1 MTGPNL
7 RIGIDLGG
15 TKIEGLA
22 LNRDGAEVARRRIET
37 PKNYEQ
43 TLRAIQGLVSL
54 LEDEAA
60 AASGHTDTERGT
72 SVAGTSHAALAGGG
86 PRRGSVGVGIPG
98 TLSPATRLV
107 KNSNSTW
114 LNGTAF
120 DKDLEAIIGRPVRV
134 MNDAN
139 CFALSEA
146 TDGAGEGAKVVFGV
160 ILGTGVGAG
169 IVIDGRV
176 LEGHQ
181 GIGGEWGHNSLPW
194 PGDGEWPGADCYC
207 GRKGCIETY
216 VSGPG
221 MERDHQAATG
231 QRLTTREIV
240 SRAAGGD
247 HDAVATYERY
257 VDRLA
262 RGLAAVI
269 NVLDAEIVV
278 LGGGMSN
285 LPTLAED
292 VQRALPPHVFSDQ
305 VATRVLRN
313 VHGDSSGVRGAAW
326 LWPVEDEGTVHF
338 TL

>member
-1 MTGPNL
+1 MNGATF

-22 LNRDGAEVARRRIET
+22 LSRDGAEVTRKRIET
-37 PKNYEQ
+37 PQDYQK
-43 TLRAIQGLVSL
+43 TLLAIEGLISFL
-54 LEDEAA
+54 DEEAS
-60 AASGHTDTERGT
+60 AASGDSGH
-72 SVAGTSHAALAGGG
+72 
-86 PRRGSVGVGIPG
+86 GSVGVGIPG
-98 TLSPATRLV
+98 TLSPATRAV

-114 LNGTAF
+114 LNGHAF
-120 DKDLEAIIGRPVRV
+120 DVDLEAIIQRPIRV

-146 TDGAGEGAKVVFGV
+146 TDGAGMGANVVLGA

-169 IVIDGRV
+169 IVVGGRV
-176 LEGHQ
+176 VEGHQ

-194 PGDGEWPGADCYC
+194 PEEGEWPGPDCYC

-221 MERDHQAATG
+221 MERDHTAVTG
-231 QRLTTREIV
+231 QRLSTRKIMAK
-240 SRAAGGD
+240 AAGGD
-247 HDAVATYERY
+247 ADATATYERY

-262 RGLAAVI
+262 RGLASVI
-269 NVLDAEIVV
+269 NVLDPEVVV

-285 LPTLAED
+285 LPALAED
-292 VQRALPPHVFSDQ
+292 VQRALPPHVFTDHL
-305 VATRVLRN
+305 ATRVLSN

-326 LWPVEDEGTVHF
+326 IWPVDDRGAELGSYGA
-338 TL
+338 

>member
-1 MTGPNL
+1 MHGATL

-22 LNRDGAEVARRRIET
+22 LGRDGAEVARRRIET
-37 PKNYEQ
+37 PNDYEQ
-43 TLRAIQGLVSL
+43 TLLAIEGLISFLDDKASVVS
-54 LEDEAA
+54 
-60 AASGHTDTERGT
+60 GQQI
-72 SVAGTSHAALAGGG
+72 
-86 PRRGSVGVGIPG
+86 RGSVGVGIPG
-98 TLSPATRLV
+98 TLSPATGLV

-114 LNGTAF
+114 LNGQAF
-120 DKDLEAIIGRPVRV
+120 DKDLEAIMGRPIRV

-146 TDGAGEGAKVVFGV
+146 TDGAGVGAAVVFGV

-169 IVIDGRV
+169 IVVEGHV

-194 PGDGEWPGADCYC
+194 PKDGEWPGPDCYC

-221 MERDHQAATG
+221 MVRDHEAVTG
-231 QRLTTREIV
+231 QRLSTREIV
-240 SRAAGGD
+240 AKAAGD
-247 HDAVATYERY
+247 DDDAAASRSRY

-262 RGLAAVI
+262 RGLACVI
-269 NVLDAEIVV
+269 NVLDPGIVV

-285 LPTLAED
+285 LHALPED
-292 VQRALPPHVFSDQ
+292 VQTALPPYVFTDR
-305 VATRVLRN
+305 VTTRVLRN

-326 LWPVEDEGTVHF
+326 LWPADDH
-338 TL
+338 

>member
-1 MTGPNL
+1 MHGATL

-22 LNRDGAEVARRRIET
+22 LSRDGAEVARRRIET
-37 PKNYEQ
+37 PEDYEQ
-43 TLRAIQGLVSL
+43 TLLAIERLISF
-54 LEDEAA
+54 LEDEASS
-60 AASGHTDTERGT
+60 ASGNAE
-72 SVAGTSHAALAGGG
+72 
-86 PRRGSVGVGIPG
+86 RGSVGVGIPG

-107 KNSNSTW
+107 KNSNSPW
-114 LNGTAF
+114 LNGHAF
-120 DKDLEAIIGRPVRV
+120 DKDLEAIMGRPIRV

-146 TDGAGEGAKVVFGV
+146 CDGAGMGSDVVFGV

-169 IVIDGRV
+169 IVIGGHV

-194 PGDGEWPGADCYC
+194 PKDGESPGPDCSC
-207 GRKGCIETY
+207 GRRGCMEAY

-221 MERDHQAATG
+221 MARDHEAVTG
-231 QRLTTREIV
+231 QRLSTREIV
-240 SRAAGGD
+240 ANAAGGD
-247 HDAVATYERY
+247 DDAVASCGRY

-262 RGLAAVI
+262 RGLASVI
-269 NVLDAEIVV
+269 NVLDPEIVV

-285 LPTLAED
+285 LPTLPED
-292 VQRALPPHVFSDQ
+292 VQTALPRYVFTDQ
-305 VATRVLRN
+305 VTTRVVRN

-326 LWPVEDEGTVHF
+326 LWPVD
-338 TL
+338 

>member
-1 MTGPNL
+1 MSKYCAMNGATF

-22 LNRDGAEVARRRIET
+22 LTRDGAEVARRRIET
-37 PKNYEQ
+37 PKDYQ
-43 TLRAIQGLVSL
+43 KTLLAIEGLVSVV
-54 LEDEAA
+54 EEEASA
-60 AASGHTDTERGT
+60 ATGNTG
-72 SVAGTSHAALAGGG
+72 L
-86 PRRGSVGVGIPG
+86 GSVGVGIPG
-98 TLSPATRLV
+98 TLSPVTRVV
-107 KNSNSTW
+107 KNSNSPW
-114 LNGTAF
+114 LNGHAF
-120 DKDLEAIIGRPVRV
+120 DKDLEVILRRPIRV

-146 TDGAGEGAKVVFGV
+146 TDGAGTGASVVFGV

-169 IVIDGRV
+169 IVIEGHV

-194 PGDGEWPGADCYC
+194 PRGGECPGPDCYC

-221 MERDHQAATG
+221 MVRDHEAVTG
-231 QRLTTREIV
+231 ERLSTEEIV
-240 SRAAGGD
+240 ANAARGD
-247 HDAVATYERY
+247 ADATASYGRY

-269 NVLDAEIVV
+269 HVLDPEIVV

-285 LPTLAED
+285 VPGLPEE
-292 VQRALPPHVFSDQ
+292 VQTALPPYVFTDKLT
-305 VATRVLRN
+305 TRVLRN

-326 LWPVEDEGTVHF
+326 LWPADDH
-338 TL
+338 

>member
-1 MTGPNL
+1 MGGANF

-22 LNRDGAEVARRRIET
+22 LTRDGAEVARRRIET
-37 PKNYEQ
+37 PKDYRK
-43 TLRAIQGLVSL
+43 TLLAIEGLVSVI
-54 LEDEAA
+54 EEEASA
-60 AASGHTDTERGT
+60 ATGNTG
-72 SVAGTSHAALAGGG
+72 L
-86 PRRGSVGVGIPG
+86 GSVGVGLPG
-98 TLSPATRLV
+98 TLSPATRVV
-107 KNSNSTW
+107 KNSNSQW
-114 LNGTAF
+114 LNGHAF
-120 DKDLEAIIGRPVRV
+120 DKDLEALLRRPIRV

-146 TDGAGEGAKVVFGV
+146 TDGAGTGASVVFGV

-169 IVIDGRV
+169 IVIEGHV

-194 PGDGEWPGADCYC
+194 PRRWECPGPDCYC

-221 MERDHQAATG
+221 MVRDHEAVTG
-231 QRLTTREIV
+231 ERLSTQEIV
-240 SRAAGGD
+240 ADAARGD
-247 HDAVATYERY
+247 DDATASYGRY

-269 NVLDAEIVV
+269 NVLDPEIVV

-285 LPTLAED
+285 VPGLPED
-292 VQRALPPHVFSDQ
+292 VQTALPPYVFTDKLT
-305 VATRVLRN
+305 TRVLEN
-313 VHGDSSGVRGAAW
+313 VHGDASGVRGAAW
-326 LWPVEDEGTVHF
+326 LWPADED
-338 TL
+338 

>member
-1 MTGPNL
+1 MDGATL

-22 LNRDGAEVARRRIET
+22 LSSDGAEVARQRIKT
-37 PKNYEQ
+37 PKDYQQ
-43 TLRAIQGLVSL
+43 TLLAIEGLVSF
-54 LEDEAA
+54 LEEEASTA
-60 AASGHTDTERGT
+60 TGNAEA
-72 SVAGTSHAALAGGG
+72 
-86 PRRGSVGVGIPG
+86 GSVGVGIPG
-98 TLSPATRLV
+98 TLSPATRVV

-114 LNGTAF
+114 LNGHAF
-120 DKDLEAIIGRPVRV
+120 DKDLEAIMGRPIRV

-146 TDGAGEGAKVVFGV
+146 TDGAGMGASVVFGV

-169 IVIDGRV
+169 IVIGGQV

-194 PGDGEWPGADCYC
+194 PGDREWPGPDCYC
-207 GRKGCIETY
+207 GRNGCIETY

-221 MERDHQAATG
+221 MVRDHEEVTG

-240 SRAAGGD
+240 SQAAGGD
-247 HDAVATYERY
+247 EDAAASCTRY

-269 NVLDAEIVV
+269 NVLDPEIVV

-285 LPTLAED
+285 LPTLPED
-292 VQRALPPHVFSDQ
+292 VQRALPPHVFSDSI
-305 VATRVLRN
+305 ATRVLRN

-326 LWPVEDEGTVHF
+326 LWPVDERRSRGSAT
-338 TL
+338 

>member
-1 MTGPNL
+1 MNGATF

-22 LNRDGAEVARRRIET
+22 LTRDGAEVARRRIET
-37 PKNYEQ
+37 PKDYQ
-43 TLRAIQGLVSL
+43 KTLLAIEGLVSVV
-54 LEDEAA
+54 EEEASA
-60 AASGHTDTERGT
+60 ATGNTG
-72 SVAGTSHAALAGGG
+72 L
-86 PRRGSVGVGIPG
+86 GSVGGGIPG
-98 TLSPATRLV
+98 TLSPVTRVV
-107 KNSNSTW
+107 KNSNAPW
-114 LNGTAF
+114 LNGHAF
-120 DKDLEAIIGRPVRV
+120 DKDLEAILGRPIRV

-146 TDGAGEGAKVVFGV
+146 TDGAGTGASVVFGV

-169 IVIDGRV
+169 IVIEGHV

-194 PGDGEWPGADCYC
+194 PRGGECPGPDCYC

-221 MERDHQAATG
+221 MVRDHEAVTG
-231 QRLTTREIV
+231 ERLSTEEIV
-240 SRAAGGD
+240 ANAARGD
-247 HDAVATYERY
+247 ADATASYGRY

-269 NVLDAEIVV
+269 HVLDPEIVV

-285 LPTLAED
+285 VPGLPEE
-292 VQRALPPHVFSDQ
+292 VQTALPPYVFTDKLT
-305 VATRVLRN
+305 TRVLRN

-326 LWPVEDEGTVHF
+326 LWPADDH
-338 TL
+338 

>member
-1 MTGPNL
+1 MQGATL

-22 LNRDGAEVARRRIET
+22 LSRDGTEVARRRIET
-37 PKNYEQ
+37 PNGYEE
-43 TLRAIQGLVSL
+43 TLLAIEGLISL
-54 LEDEAA
+54 LENEASSV
-60 AASGHTDTERGT
+60 SGKK
-72 SVAGTSHAALAGGG
+72 V
-86 PRRGSVGVGIPG
+86 RGSVGVGIPG

-114 LNGTAF
+114 LNGHAF
-120 DKDLEAIIGRPVRV
+120 DKDLEGIMGRPIRV

-146 TDGAGEGAKVVFGV
+146 TDGAGMGADVVLGV

-169 IVIDGRV
+169 IVIGGHI

-194 PGDGEWPGADCYC
+194 PKDGEWPGPDCYC
-207 GRKGCIETY
+207 GRKGCVEVY

-221 MERDHQAATG
+221 MVRDHEAVTG
-231 QRLTTREIV
+231 QRLSTREIV
-240 SRAAGGD
+240 AKAAGGD
-247 HDAVATYERY
+247 DDAAASRGRY

-262 RGLAAVI
+262 RGLASII
-269 NVLDAEIVV
+269 NVLDPGIVV

-285 LPTLAED
+285 LPALAED
-292 VQRALPPHVFSDQ
+292 VQTALPQYVFTDR
-305 VATRVLRN
+305 VTTRVLRN

-326 LWPVEDEGTVHF
+326 LWPAADQMS
-338 TL
+338 

>member
-1 MTGPNL
+1 MDGARL

-22 LNRDGAEVARRRIET
+22 LSRDGAEVVRQRIKT
-37 PKNYEQ
+37 PKDYQQ
-43 TLRAIQGLVSL
+43 TLLAIEGLVSY
-54 LEDEAA
+54 LEEEASA
-60 AASGHTDTERGT
+60 ATGN
-72 SVAGTSHAALAGGG
+72 AGL
-86 PRRGSVGVGIPG
+86 GSVGVGIPG
-98 TLSPATRLV
+98 TLSPATRVV

-114 LNGTAF
+114 LNGHAF
-120 DKDLEAIIGRPVRV
+120 DKDLEAIMGRPIRV

-146 TDGAGEGAKVVFGV
+146 TDGAGMGASVVFGV

-169 IVIDGRV
+169 IVVGGHV

-181 GIGGEWGHNSLPW
+181 GIAGEWGHNSLPW
-194 PGDGEWPGADCYC
+194 PSDGEWPGPDCYC

-221 MERDHQAATG
+221 MARDHEEVTG

-240 SRAAGGD
+240 SQAAGGD
-247 HDAVATYERY
+247 EDAHASYVRY

-269 NVLDAEIVV
+269 NVLDPEIVV

-285 LPTLAED
+285 LPALPED
-292 VQRALPPHVFSDQ
+292 VQRALPPHVFSDH

-313 VHGDSSGVRGAAW
+313 KHGDSSGVRGAAW
-326 LWPVEDEGTVHF
+326 LSPADERRSPAST
-338 TL
+338 T

>member
-1 MTGPNL
+1 MQGATL

-22 LNRDGAEVARRRIET
+22 LSPKGEEIARRRIET
-37 PKNYEQ
+37 PKDYEQ
-43 TLRAIQGLVSL
+43 TLVAIQALVSV
-54 LEDEAA
+54 LENEAA
-60 AASGHTDTERGT
+60 ASSGR
-72 SVAGTSHAALAGGG
+72 AAL
-86 PRRGSVGVGIPG
+86 GSVGVGIPG
-98 TLSPATRLV
+98 TLSPAMRLV

-114 LNGTAF
+114 LNGHAF
-120 DKDLEAIIGRPVRV
+120 DKDLERIMGRPIRV

-146 TDGAGEGAKVVFGV
+146 ADGAGVGATVVFGV

-169 IVIDGRV
+169 IVIDGQV

-194 PGDGEWPGADCYC
+194 PEDGEWPGPACYC

-221 MERDHQAATG
+221 MVRDHEEVTG
-231 QRLTTREIV
+231 RRVSTREIV
-240 SRAAGGD
+240 ARAAAGD
-247 HDAVATYERY
+247 DASGATYGRY
-257 VDRLA
+257 VNRLS

-269 NVLDAEIVV
+269 NTLDPEVVV

-285 LPTLAED
+285 LPTLPLD
-292 VQRALPPHVFSDQ
+292 VQRALPPHVFTDR
-305 VATRVLRN
+305 VATRILGN

-326 LWPVEDEGTVHF
+326 LWPVA
-338 TL
+338 

>member
-1 MTGPNL
+1 MKA

-22 LNRDGAEVARRRIET
+22 MSPDGAEVARRRIET
-37 PKNYEQ
+37 PQDYEQ
-43 TLRAIQGLVSL
+43 SLRAIEGLVSL
-54 LEDEAA
+54 LEDEAGTSSGDA
-60 AASGHTDTERGT
+60 RASGASPG
-72 SVAGTSHAALAGGG
+72 HAT
-86 PRRGSVGVGIPG
+86 VGVGIPG
-98 TLSPATRLV
+98 TLSPVTRLV

-120 DKDLEAIIGRPVRV
+120 DKDLEAIIGRPIRL

-146 TDGAGEGAKVVFGV
+146 TDGAGEGADVVFGV

-169 IVIDGRV
+169 IVVDGRI

-194 PGDGEWPGADCYC
+194 PAHDEWPGADCYC

-221 MERDHQAATG
+221 MERDHEAATG
-231 QRLTTREIV
+231 HRLTTREIV
-240 SRAAGGD
+240 SRAAE
-247 HDAVATYERY
+247 ANAEAMATYRRY

-262 RGLAAVI
+262 RGLASVI
-269 NVLDAEIVV
+269 NVLDPEVVV

-285 LPTLAED
+285 LPTLPED
-292 VQRALPPHVFSDQ
+292 VQSALPPHVFSDR
-305 VATRVLRN
+305 VATRILRN
-313 VHGDSSGVRGAAW
+313 RHGDSSGVRGAAW
-326 LWPVEDEGTVHF
+326 LWPVDDAAPA
-338 TL
+338 

>member
-1 MTGPNL
+1 MHGATF

-22 LNRDGAEVARRRIET
+22 LDRDGAEVARRRIET
-37 PKNYEQ
+37 PEDYEQ
-43 TLRAIQGLVSL
+43 TLLAIEGLISL
-54 LEDEAA
+54 LEDEASS
-60 AASGHTDTERGT
+60 ASGNAE
-72 SVAGTSHAALAGGG
+72 
-86 PRRGSVGVGIPG
+86 RGSVGVGIPG

-107 KNSNSTW
+107 KNSNSPW
-114 LNGTAF
+114 LNGHAF
-120 DKDLEAIIGRPVRV
+120 DKDLEAIMGRPIRV

-146 TDGAGEGAKVVFGV
+146 CDGAGMGSDVVFGV

-169 IVIDGRV
+169 IVIGGHV

-194 PGDGEWPGADCYC
+194 PKDGELPGPECSC
-207 GRKGCIETY
+207 GRQGCMETY

-221 MERDHQAATG
+221 MARDHEAVTG
-231 QRLTTREIV
+231 QRLSTREIV
-240 SRAAGGD
+240 ANAASGD
-247 HDAVATYERY
+247 ADAVASCARY

-262 RGLAAVI
+262 RGLASVI
-269 NVLDAEIVV
+269 NVLDPEIVV

-285 LPTLAED
+285 LPALPEN
-292 VQRALPPHVFSDQ
+292 VQTALPPYVFTDQ

-326 LWPVEDEGTVHF
+326 LWPVD
-338 TL
+338 

>member
-1 MTGPNL
+1 MQGAPL

-22 LNRDGAEVARRRIET
+22 LSPDGEEVARLRIQT
-37 PKNYEQ
+37 PKDYER
-43 TLRAIQGLVSL
+43 TLVAIQRLVSL
-54 LEDEAA
+54 IEDEAA
-60 AASGHTDTERGT
+60 AARGK
-72 SVAGTSHAALAGGG
+72 AAF
-86 PRRGSVGVGIPG
+86 GSVGVGIPG

-114 LNGTAF
+114 LNGHAF
-120 DKDLEAIIGRPVRV
+120 DKDLEAIMGRPIRV

-146 TDGAGEGAKVVFGV
+146 ADGAGVGAVVVFGV

-169 IVIDGRV
+169 IVVDGLV

-181 GIGGEWGHNSLPW
+181 GISGEWGHNSLPW
-194 PGDGEWPGADCYC
+194 PENGEWPGPACYC
-207 GRKGCIETY
+207 GRNGCIETY

-221 MERDHQAATG
+221 MVRDHEEVTG
-231 QRLTTREIV
+231 QRLSTREIV
-240 SRAAGGD
+240 ARAAGGD
-247 HDAVATYERY
+247 DACRSTYGRY

-262 RGLAAVI
+262 RGLASVI
-269 NVLDAEIVV
+269 NILDPEVVV

-285 LPTLAED
+285 LPTLPED
-292 VQRALPPHVFSDQ
+292 VQRDLAPHVFTDR
-305 VATRVLRN
+305 VATRILRN

-326 LWPVEDEGTVHF
+326 LWPA
-338 TL
+338 

>member
-1 MTGPNL
+1 MHGRPF

-22 LNRDGAEVARRRIET
+22 LGRDGAEIARHRMET
-37 PKNYEQ
+37 PRDYER
-43 TLRAIQGLVSL
+43 TLLAIDGLVSF
-54 LEDEAA
+54 LEDEAN
-60 AASGHTDTERGT
+60 AASGSTGC
-72 SVAGTSHAALAGGG
+72 
-86 PRRGSVGVGIPG
+86 GSVGVGIPG
-98 TLSPATRLV
+98 TLSPATRRV

-114 LNGTAF
+114 LNGHAF
-120 DKDLEAIIGRPVRV
+120 DQDLEAVMKRPIRV

-146 TDGAGEGAKVVFGV
+146 TDGAGVGAEVVFGV

-169 IVIDGRV
+169 IVVEGRV

-194 PGDGEWPGADCYC
+194 PTDGESPGPDCYC
-207 GRKGCIETY
+207 GRKGCIELY

-221 MERDHQAATG
+221 MVRDHEAVTG
-231 QRLTTREIV
+231 QRLSTREIV
-240 SRAAGGD
+240 AGAARGD
-247 HDAVATYERY
+247 QDATATRGRY

-262 RGLAAVI
+262 RGLASII
-269 NVLDAEIVV
+269 NVLDPGIVV

-285 LPTLAED
+285 LPALPVD
-292 VQRALPPHVFSDQ
+292 VQTALPQYVFSDR
-305 VATRVLRN
+305 VTTRVLGN

-326 LWPVEDEGTVHF
+326 LWPTDEDRSRPST
-338 TL
+338 T

>member
-1 MTGPNL
+1 MNGPTL

-22 LNRDGAEVARRRIET
+22 LSRNAAEVARKRIET
-37 PKNYEQ
+37 PKDYEQ
-43 TLRAIQGLVSL
+43 TLLAIEGLIASL
-54 LEDEAA
+54 EEQ
-60 AASGHTDTERGT
+60 ASVTNGN
-72 SVAGTSHAALAGGG
+72 AGPS
-86 PRRGSVGVGIPG
+86 SVGVAIPG
-98 TLSPATRLV
+98 TLSPVTRVV

-114 LNGTAF
+114 LNGHAF
-120 DKDLEAIIGRPVRV
+120 DKDLEAIIRRPIRV

-146 TDGAGEGAKVVFGV
+146 TDGAGMGAEVVFGV

-169 IVIDGRV
+169 IVAGGTV

-194 PGDGEWPGADCYC
+194 PEEGESPGPDCYC

-221 MERDHQAATG
+221 MERDHAAVTG
-231 QRLTTREIV
+231 QSLSTREIV
-240 SRAAGGD
+240 AKAIGGD
-247 HDAVATYERY
+247 SDAEASYGRY

-262 RGLAAVI
+262 RGLASVI
-269 NVLDAEIVV
+269 NVLDPEIVV

-285 LPTLAED
+285 LTALPED
-292 VQRALPPHVFSDQ
+292 VQTALPPHVFTDHL
-305 VATRVLRN
+305 ATRVLRN

-326 LWPVEDEGTVHF
+326 LWPVADRAADPTAGAH
-338 TL
+338 

>member
-1 MTGPNL
+1 MHGATF

-22 LNRDGAEVARRRIET
+22 LSRDGAEVARGRIDT
-37 PKNYEQ
+37 PNNYER
-43 TLRAIQGLVSL
+43 TLLAIEELISL
-54 LEDEAA
+54 LEDEASA
-60 AASGHTDTERGT
+60 VSGQE
-72 SVAGTSHAALAGGG
+72 A
-86 PRRGSVGVGIPG
+86 RGSVGVGIPG

-114 LNGTAF
+114 LNGHAF
-120 DKDLEAIIGRPVRV
+120 DKDLETITGRPIRV

-146 TDGAGEGAKVVFGV
+146 TDGAGMGAAVVFGV

-169 IVIDGRV
+169 IVVEGRI

-194 PGDGEWPGADCYC
+194 PKDGEWPGPDCYC
-207 GRKGCIETY
+207 GRKGCIEVY

-221 MERDHQAATG
+221 MVRDHEAVTG
-231 QRLTTREIV
+231 QRLSTRDI
-240 SRAAGGD
+240 AANAARGD
-247 HDAVATYERY
+247 NHAVASCERY

-262 RGLAAVI
+262 RGLASVI
-269 NVLDAEIVV
+269 NVLDPEIVV

-285 LPTLAED
+285 LPALPED
-292 VQRALPPHVFSDQ
+292 VQTVLPRYVFTDR

-326 LWPVEDEGTVHF
+326 LWPVDDGPPDSVPPLES